1 MLLLQLFLLLHLV
14 VESFLPML
22 SMLLLLLV
30 QRLMF
35 PLRLDMLIVVLLLLP
50 DPPQV
55 QLVPLLLPLLSL
67 QL

>member
-1 MLLLQLFLLLHLV
+1 
-14 VESFLPML
+14 ML